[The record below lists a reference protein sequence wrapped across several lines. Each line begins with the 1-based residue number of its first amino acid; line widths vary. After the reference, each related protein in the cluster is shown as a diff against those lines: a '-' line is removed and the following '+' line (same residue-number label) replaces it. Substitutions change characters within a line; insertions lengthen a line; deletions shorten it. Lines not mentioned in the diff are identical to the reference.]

1 MLDSLRVFSGFLL
14 VLHSRQHILNGDAM
28 IEYHLKPSIEILNTT
43 LSVMFFSILVLYY
56 FVAIKLSGTLVYD
69 VPTLFLAKTSHREHL
84 VVNMRTVPKNAR
96 SHLVGNS
103 DMKEEKSNCDR
114 QKGKEK

>member
-1 MLDSLRVFSGFLL
+1 
-14 VLHSRQHILNGDAM
+14 
-28 IEYHLKPSIEILNTT
+28 
-43 LSVMFFSILVLYY
+43 MFFSILVLYY

-96 SHLVGNS
+96 SHLAGNS
-103 DMKEEKSNCDR
+103 DMKEEKVIVTD
-114 QKGKEK
+114 KKEKKNEEMRKNSSVP